1 MEQILEEELG
11 TLSECYLKRIVEE
24 MLPYRMEV
32 MGTSIF
38 DVKVERPMD
47 NQEINTAY
55 YYHLWWR
62 DVGFKVKTFDE
73 KENGNN
79 MSQVGKQKEKN
90 NMGMAWWILPLG
102 GHVIWLFSKV
112 GGTYGSRLKKP
123 RL

>member
-24 MLPYRMEV
+24 MLPYSMEV

-55 YYHLWWR
+55 YYHL
-62 DVGFKVKTFDE
+62 
-73 KENGNN
+73 
-79 MSQVGKQKEKN
+79 
-90 NMGMAWWILPLG
+90 
-102 GHVIWLFSKV
+102 
-112 GGTYGSRLKKP
+112 
-123 RL
+123 